1 MDVKHLIYT
10 MMIIVQITALSRFV
24 YEAKACSWSKQAR
37 WIAWRTGG
45 VLAAVLLL
53 TIYFFCGAVYDD
65 ILMEFIIITGLAA
78 MTVLL
83 ISKVPVI
90 INGMSDA
97 EVGEELNIHD
107 NTDEETNE

>member
-1 MDVKHLIYT
+1 M
-10 MMIIVQITALSRFV
+10 
-24 YEAKACSWSKQAR
+24 
-37 WIAWRTGG
+37 
-45 VLAAVLLL
+45 
-53 TIYFFCGAVYDD
+53 YDD

-90 INGMSDA
+90 IDGMSDA